1 MSIKHIS
8 YQREHEQSAREDG
21 FTILELMVASAV
33 FTVILIVIAVGVL
46 SYTNSYY
53 KGINSSKT
61 QEATRAIMD
70 TLVQSIQFGKIVKP
84 LSGTG
89 GVLGLCIDNTLYS
102 YMIGQEV
109 VDSVPGTDQGY
120 HGLVSTTGGDCTGA
134 TPAVPA
140 TQTLLNGSRELLG
153 QRMRLGDL
161 EVTPGGNLY
170 TIRVRVLYGDDDVF
184 TPTVSGSTNWAN
196 EKCQGGPGSQFCA
209 VSDLT
214 TTVER
219 RLL

>member
-1 MSIKHIS
+1 MPH
-8 YQREHEQSAREDG
+8 RLRHGEHAKQAG

-53 KGINSSKT
+53 RGINSSKT

-70 TLVQSIQFGKIVKP
+70 TIVQSIQFGQGLPKQ
-84 LSGTG
+84 LSGSG
-89 GVLGLCIDNTLYS
+89 GALGLCIDNTLYS
-102 YMIGQEV
+102 YKIGQEI
-109 VDSVPGTDQGY
+109 TDAPPFGAHQGY
-120 HGLVSTTGGDCTGA
+120 HGLVSTVGGDCTGA
-134 TPAVPA
+134 TPSVPT
-140 TQTLLNGSRELLG
+140 TQTLAGSSRELLG
-153 QRMRLGDL
+153 QRMRLSDL
-161 EVTPGGNLY
+161 AVTPSGNLY
-170 TIRVRVLYGDDDVF
+170 TIRVRVLYGDDDAF
-184 TPTVSGSTNWAN
+184 TPVVSGSTNWAN
-196 EKCQGGPGSQFCA
+196 ENCQGGPGSQFCA